1 MLRPDAPDTE
11 VKCHDETPAHV
22 HHGRAWSGN
31 GNGYLHHA
39 EQLFHF
45 IRLADFV
52 AFIES
57 GLPLAVVFALVG
69 LVADIAN
76 RNKSQTD

>member
-1 MLRPDAPDTE
+1 MKLRRTIIMAVLGQALGMATSITQSSYS
-11 VKCHDETPAHV
+11 V
-22 HHGRAWSGN
+22 
-31 GNGYLHHA
+31 
-39 EQLFHF
+39 F
-45 IRLADFV
+45 IHLADFV

>member
-1 MLRPDAPDTE
+1 MKLRRTFIMAGLGQATGMA
-11 VKCHDETPAHV
+11 TAITQ
-22 HHGRAWSGN
+22 SS
-31 GNGYLHHA
+31 YSI
-39 EQLFHF
+39 F